1 MSTRKYPSRYK
12 ELYFFLKLQMPT
24 RKCPSGY
31 KKERDKI
38 EK

>member
-1 MSTRKYPSRYK
+1 MPTRKYPSRYK
-12 ELYFFLKLQMPT
+12 ELYIFFKLQMPT
-24 RKCPSGY
+24 RKCPSRY